1 MQVDRG
7 NQEVPPAMRE
17 WAVKL
22 QAKPKDVVSST
33 RMTERVSAKPLRS
46 GAVAMSGQLT
56 QKLPA

>member
-1 MQVDRG
+1 
-7 NQEVPPAMRE
+7 MRE